1 MRHQGGAVLDAVQAQ
16 EKLFP
21 VSAALTEDQSV
32 LKKEEEYVFEAAIHQ
47 NLAIIQ
53 NTGSENSASSFNL
66 FIPCVCS
73 GQIHSVYWNKPD
85 LISVLSVE
93 ENSGFQSKFSLILP
107 FLPCCFCLFTEP
119 VICPGQRLGF
129 AYFSE
134 EQCPSRML

>member
-1 MRHQGGAVLDAVQAQ
+1 MRHQGAVLLDAAQAR

-32 LKKEEEYVFEAAIHQ
+32 LKKEEYVFEAAILQ
-47 NLAIIQ
+47 SLAIIQ
-53 NTGSENSASSFNL
+53 NTGSESSASSFNL

-93 ENSGFQSKFSLILP
+93 ENSGFHSKFSLILP
-107 FLPCCFCLFTEP
+107 VLPCCFCLFTEA
-119 VICPGQRLGF
+119 VICPGLRPGF
-129 AYFSE
+129 AYLSE
-134 EQCPSRML
+134 EQCPSQMLR